1 MLRKKS
7 FALALCFVL
16 TLSCS
21 AFASL
26 RVGALSKLNVGDEEF
41 SIFQRS
47 ASMWGNLPGN
57 HGKDDVIV
65 FYDSIMT
72 MLMSLGGG
80 DLDEVDLPGI
90 VGAYVLNSRP
100 DYKISCVVR
109 TKPEYLAFGF
119 LKDKNETLRDKFN
132 EALKAI
138 KEDGTLAALIAH
150 YMKVDGEAEAVN
162 FERFAAAETVRV
174 AVTGDLPPIDY
185 VSTEGKAAGFNTALL
200 AEIAKRLKINIK
212 LTYVN
217 SGARTAAL
225 TSGRADVVFWY
236 QLTEGSA
243 KQFDVPDSVIVS
255 DPYYDWNTF
264 VHISQ
269 KNTYNDD

>member
-1 MLRKKS
+1 M
-7 FALALCFVL
+7 
-16 TLSCS
+16 TLSSSTTLYCPC
-21 AFASL
+21 L
-26 RVGALSKLNVGDEEF
+26 CL
-41 SIFQRS
+41 
-47 ASMWGNLPGN
+47 W
-57 HGKDDVIV
+57 
-65 FYDSIMT
+65 
-72 MLMSLGGG
+72 GG
-80 DLDEVDLPGI
+80 DLDEIDLPGI

-255 DPYYDWNTF
+255 DSYYDWNTF

>member
-1 MLRKKS
+1 
-7 FALALCFVL
+7 
-16 TLSCS
+16 
-21 AFASL
+21 
-26 RVGALSKLNVGDEEF
+26 
-41 SIFQRS
+41 
-47 ASMWGNLPGN
+47 
-57 HGKDDVIV
+57 
-65 FYDSIMT
+65 
-72 MLMSLGGG
+72 
-80 DLDEVDLPGI
+80 
-90 VGAYVLNSRP
+90 
-100 DYKISCVVR
+100 
-109 TKPEYLAFGF
+109 
-119 LKDKNETLRDKFN
+119 
-132 EALKAI
+132 
-138 KEDGTLAALIAH
+138 
-150 YMKVDGEAEAVN
+150 MKVDGEAEAVN

-269 KNTYNDD
+269 KTTYNDD